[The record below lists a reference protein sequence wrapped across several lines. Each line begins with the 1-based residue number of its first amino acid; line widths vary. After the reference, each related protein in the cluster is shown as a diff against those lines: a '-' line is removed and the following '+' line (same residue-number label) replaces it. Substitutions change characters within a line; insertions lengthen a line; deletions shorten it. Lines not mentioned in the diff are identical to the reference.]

1 MKDFL
6 KDFFNITF
14 WKFILVGMINT
25 LVGMGAMYLY
35 YNLINDNKLIAFTI
49 NIVFGSTV
57 SYFLNK
63 NFTFK
68 KKGETGISVVKFI
81 ANIVACYIV
90 SYGVADVL
98 VPHILSGL
106 SKTVLDNISMFISSC
121 LFVACNYVGQRFF
134 VFKKSKAAGGE

>member
-1 MKDFL
+1 MKEFL

-25 LVGMGAMYLY
+25 MVGMGAMYLY

-68 KKGETGISVVKFI
+68 KKGETGSSIIKFI
-81 ANIVACYIV
+81 ANIVACYII

-98 VPHILSGL
+98 VPHILTGL

-134 VFKKSKAAGGE
+134 VFKKSKAAEGK